1 MRYSGKNVLVLG
13 GTGFIGSRLAE
24 RLRIEEGANVRV
36 LVHSWRN
43 ATWVSRSD
51 IELIEGDIC
60 SEGSLLGALKNINI
74 VFDCVEGGYRVNVEG
89 TKNLFN
95 TIQKY
100 NLKVKVVYLSSIAVF
115 GPQPKSDV
123 DSNEKYVYYKSNDY
137 AISKIESEKI
147 IKEYSEKHGIPYVII
162 RPTYVWGPNSQHFT
176 IGPIL
181 QMKSNNFFLVNQG
194 TGIAN
199 AVYVDNLVDAIIE
212 AGTNKNA
219 INKSFV
225 ITDDSGYTWGEL
237 FNYYGNF
244 LGRKLRTLYYKSE
257 NKKISAFEIKHAI
270 FKHCT
275 RFIREL
281 KVINSFVFKN
291 KSSKIYKI
299 NNFLLNRINNLII
312 NKVLFY
318 DEWDLNKFNNHNKI
332 EIKKAKEIL
341 NYHPR
346 FDLKEGM
353 EITKKWLEIQNYQE

>member
-1 MRYSGKNVLVLG
+1 MRYSDKNVLVLG

-36 LVHSWRN
+36 LVHSWKN

-51 IELIEGDIC
+51 VELIEGDIS
-60 SEGSLLGALKNINI
+60 SEESLLGALKNIDI

-95 TIQKY
+95 SIHKY
-100 NLKVKVVYLSSIAVF
+100 NLKAAVVYLSSIAVF

-147 IKEYSEKHGIPYVII
+147 IKEYSEKYGIPYVII

-181 QMKSNNFFLVNQG
+181 QMKSNNFFLVNEG
-194 TGIAN
+194 CGIAN

-212 AGTNKNA
+212 AGINRNA

-225 ITDDSGYTWGEL
+225 ITDDSDYTWGDF

-244 LGRKLRTLYYKSE
+244 LGKKLSTIYYKSE
-257 NKKISAFEIKHAI
+257 NKKISAFEINWVI
-270 FKHCT
+270 FNYCT
-275 RFIREL
+275 RIITEFKKIND
-281 KVINSFVFKN
+281 VILKN
-291 KSSKIYKI
+291 KSSKLYKVS
-299 NNFLLNRINNLII
+299 NFILNSVSNLIT
-312 NKVLFY
+312 NKFLIY

-332 EIKKAKEIL
+332 EIKKAKETL

-346 FDLKEGM
+346 FNLDDGM
-353 EITKKWLEIQNYQE
+353 VITKKWLAIQNYLE